1 MKIFLT
7 SEKWSFSQIIPGPL
21 GESMDEYFAKKN
33 WSLIR
38 RKVGS
43 DIGYQVYFGKGV
55 QVDNLYEYGFPCLY
69 DNEMVISFA
78 EDFYKRNIA
87 GGVGGE
93 VDVDSVRA

>member
-1 MKIFLT
+1 MFLT
-7 SEKWSFSQIIPGPL
+7 NEKWSFSQIIPGPL
-21 GESMDEYFAKKN
+21 GESMDEYFAKNN

-55 QVDNLYEYGFPCLY
+55 QVDNLYEYGFPYLY

-87 GGVGGE
+87 GEVGGV